1 MVILVQQL
9 FLSQQ
14 YSAILL
20 NMNYP
25 IEQILIISSL
35 LLLFSVIASKA
46 SQTIGVPALLLFLII
61 GMIAGS
67 EGIGGIAFT
76 DVKITQFVGTV
87 ALSFILFAGGLE
99 TDWLYVKP
107 IVKDGIMLSTI
118 AVLISTLIVAVAT
131 YYILDFSIR
140 ESLLLGAIVSS
151 TDAAAVFNILKAHS
165 IFLNNKVKTL
175 IEFESASNDPM
186 AVILTIAIMNSFSI
200 TELNYYDLFKDFLLQ
215 IILGIIVGYGMGKFT
230 TWFFKYVK
238 LDNLGLYHALT
249 VGVIFFVYSITAI
262 IGGSGFLAVY
272 LTGLILGCE
281 KFSQKQETI
290 HFYEGITWLMQI
302 CVFLT
307 LGLLVFPSQ
316 LTNQF
321 QLNLLVAF
329 ILVLV
334 ARPLSVYLTLI
345 KSKFNNKDKITISIL
360 GFKGAIPIIL
370 ATFPLIAHIP
380 KAEVIFNLVFF
391 MVLVSVLVQGILAK
405 KIIETLNRP

>member
-1 MVILVQQL
+1 ML
-9 FLSQQ
+9 
-14 YSAILL
+14 
-20 NMNYP
+20 
-25 IEQILIISSL
+25 
-35 LLLFSVIASKA
+35 
-46 SQTIGVPALLLFLII
+46 
-61 GMIAGS
+61 AGS
-67 EGIGGIAFT
+67 EGIGGIAFN

-107 IVKDGIMLSTI
+107 IVKDGIMLSTL
-118 AVLISTLIVAVAT
+118 AVLISTIIVGIAS

-165 IFLNNKVKTL
+165 ISLNNKVKTL

-186 AVILTIAIMNSFSI
+186 AVILTIAIMHSFLL
-200 TELNYYDLFKDFLLQ
+200 TELHYYDLIKDFLLQ
-215 IILGIIVGYGMGKFT
+215 IVLGVIIGYGMGKFT
-230 TWFFKYVK
+230 IWFFKAVK
-238 LDNLGLYHALT
+238 LDNVGLYHALT
-249 VGVIFFVYSITAI
+249 VGVIFFVYSITSI

-272 LTGLILGCE
+272 LSGLVLGCE
-281 KFSQKQETI
+281 NFKQKEETI
-290 HFYEGITWLMQI
+290 HFYEGMTWLMQI

-316 LTNQF
+316 LIDHF
-321 QLNLLVAF
+321 QLNMLMAF
-329 ILVLV
+329 ILVLI
-334 ARPLSVYLTLI
+334 ARPLSVYITLI
-345 KSKFNNKDKITISIL
+345 KSSFNYREKMTISAL

-370 ATFPLIAHIP
+370 ATFPLIAQIP
-380 KAEVIFNLVFF
+380 KAEIIFNLVFF